1 MPQNWT
7 RWALIAAVIV
17 GIVVVAK
24 YAGGRL
30 SDFAKVANPKVS
42 LYAWVVTGLMA
53 VTFIV
58 AAKVLFNKF
67 RVPGVTEVVN
77 AV

>member
-1 MPQNWT
+1 MQQNWT
-7 RWALIAAVIV
+7 RWALIAVVIV

-24 YAGGRL
+24 YAGGKL
-30 SDFAKVANPKVS
+30 ADLAKVANPKVS
-42 LYAWVVTGLMA
+42 LYAWLVTGLMA

-58 AAKVLFNKF
+58 AAKVTFNRF

>member
-1 MPQNWT
+1 VQEKWT
-7 RWALIAAVIV
+7 RWALIGVVIV
-17 GIVVVAK
+17 GIVIVVK
-24 YAGGRL
+24 YAGGKL
-30 SDFAKVANPKVS
+30 ADFAKVANPKVS
-42 LYAWVVTGLMA
+42 LYAWLVTGLMA

-58 AAKVLFNKF
+58 VAKVLFNRF